1 MSNEEYYKIYL
12 LQDYHRRR
20 LHGRLGI
27 IEFFLEQ
34 LEKNLQNEKREKIS
48 ENKSGLDFNGKMA
61 ILQIGAISHIMML
74 IEDLAVFC
82 ISFIKNDPDYYR
94 YLDSKGDDEL
104 GKIIYHFFTNID
116 SLKVEDCRKML
127 SLVNPDEHE
136 FESEKEEKVFLS
148 TLTKAIL
155 ILKTFLV
162 KTSVFRES
170 HIEIFRRYKHATL
183 PIFLGDN
190 LSVDVKEYKEF
201 DFVSFAISSK
211 ENPEKEMVSLPFSRD
226 VIQSYRNM
234 MLDIYFVLGTI
245 LNSRLIIMER
255 NISGMVPYSNDYF
268 SENYTYEEKVILKK
282 MMERFEENTIPDVKG
297 FHAEITP
304 LAKFTAWYIHLNLY
318 KKSNKDIIKE
328 KTSNSNPRLHY

>member
-34 LEKNLQNEKREKIS
+34 LENNLENGEREKIP
-48 ENKSGLDFNGKMA
+48 EDKIGLDFNGKMA

-94 YLDSKGDDEL
+94 YLDSKGNDEL
-104 GKIIYHFFTNID
+104 GKIIHDFFTNID
-116 SLKVEDCRKML
+116 SLKVDDCRKIL
-127 SLVNPDEHE
+127 SLVNPEEHE
-136 FESEKEEKVFLS
+136 FESEKEEMVFLS

-183 PIFLGDN
+183 PIFLGNDM
-190 LSVDVKEYKEF
+190 SADITEYKEF
-201 DFVSFAISSK
+201 DFVSFVISSK
-211 ENPEKEMVSLPFSRD
+211 ENPEEEMVSLPFSSD

-255 NISGMVPYSNDYF
+255 HISGMVPYSNDYF
-268 SENYTYEEKVILKK
+268 SETYTDEEKTILKK
-282 MMERFEENTIPDVKG
+282 MMEKFEENTMPDEKE
-297 FHAEITP
+297 FHARISP
-304 LAKFTAWYIHLNLY
+304 FAKFPAWYIHLDLY

-328 KTSNSNPRLHY
+328 KTPTKS